1 MDGRK
6 KPPDDS
12 LARVRTGG
20 CTALAMARR
29 HEYGIIVGYNPS
41 MKPAGERIIGDETS
55 LEQLSQAIV
64 SCSMCPRLVEHRE
77 AVARDKRRMYVDWD
91 YWGRP
96 VPGFGDPQARLLV
109 LGLAPAAHGANRTGR
124 MFTGDRSGDWLYGT
138 LYKFGFCNSP
148 ESYRRDDGL
157 RLTDAYIASAVRCAP
172 PDNKPLPQERSNC
185 MSYLLAEL
193 ELLSNVQVVVALGK
207 FAFDAYLTLR
217 LDEGDKLPSPK
228 PRFGHGESY
237 AFADGITLVSSYH
250 PSQHNT
256 LTGRLTEGMF
266 EGVFSKVKRI
276 LDGG

>member
-1 MDGRK
+1 MAGRK
-6 KPPDDS
+6 KPPGNI
-12 LARVRTGG
+12 LAYSSTWRYA
-20 CTALAMARR
+20 ALAMSCRFNR
-29 HEYGIIVGYNPS
+29 GNRVGYNS
-41 MKPAGERIIGDETS
+41 DMKPAGEQRISDKAS
-55 LEQLSQAIV
+55 LRELGQAIV
-64 SCSMCPRLVEHRE
+64 SCNLCPRLVEHRE
-77 AVARDKRRMYVDWD
+77 AVARNKRPMYADWD

-148 ESYRRDDGL
+148 ESRRRDDGL
-157 RLTDAYIASAVRCAP
+157 ALTDAYIASAVRCAP

-185 MSYLLAEL
+185 LPYLLAEL

-217 LDEGDKLPSPK
+217 LDKGDKLPSPK

-256 LTGRLTEGMF
+256 LTGRLTQDMF
-266 EGVFSKVKRI
+266 DAVFSKVKRI

>member
-1 MDGRK
+1 
-6 KPPDDS
+6 
-12 LARVRTGG
+12 
-20 CTALAMARR
+20 
-29 HEYGIIVGYNPS
+29 
-41 MKPAGERIIGDETS
+41 MKPDGGQRISDKISLSELGE
-55 LEQLSQAIV
+55 AIV
-64 SCSMCPRLVEHRE
+64 SCGLCQRLVEHRE
-77 AVARDKRRMYVDWD
+77 AVARNKRPMYADWD

-148 ESYRRDDGL
+148 ESRRRDDGL
-157 RLTDAYIASAVRCAP
+157 SLTDAYIASAVRCAP

-185 MSYLLAEL
+185 LPYLLTEL
-193 ELLSNVQVVVALGK
+193 GLLTKVEVVVALGK
-207 FAFDAYLTLR
+207 FAFDAYLSAR
-217 LDEGDKLPSPK
+217 SHQGAELPSPR
-228 PRFGHGESY
+228 PRFGHGETH
-237 AFADGITLVSSYH
+237 AFSDGITLIISYH

-266 EGVFSKVKRI
+266 EGVFSKVRRI